1 MKMKK
6 SGKFL
11 VWLMMGL
18 AAGGSAVL
26 TSCSDDNNFDTNQ
39 YKGCVNLN
47 VFGPSP
53 VARGGQLRFLGTGM
67 DQITKIQI
75 PGCEPITD
83 IERIDSRE
91 IRIKVPQ
98 EAEPGQLTL
107 TYPDGEIVTKTML
120 SYTEPI
126 GIEEIVPSPVK
137 PGNDLTIKGEYLNLI
152 NEVWFSFL
160 NDSVIVKGV
169 DFKKHERHEIV
180 LTVPEEA
187 ISGVIS
193 VSDGKAMPNV
203 IESEQEVEIV
213 LPAVEKPLDLTDAK
227 GGDVITIEGTDLDL
241 VRKVVTPANKEI
253 DLEYAD
259 GKLRFTLPGDIS
271 DGAICA
277 VPASGVKVA
286 VANIGVVV
294 PSGLVA
300 EPAKDLRAGDTFSV
314 RGVNMDQV
322 TTMVFPGVESAVTP
336 EITATKITTKWPEM
350 AQSGDIVLNLKS
362 GKNVTVA
369 AATAKPEVTAFNPN
383 PVPAASALEIHG
395 RNLDLVKEI
404 EFGGG
409 AKLEPKNATADKITV
424 TVPPTA
430 ASGALT
436 LVMNNDEKVTTQNLE
451 VKLPECAYITLV
463 KSEELHAGQLME
475 AEVKNGDKLTA
486 VKVNGQNVQFIV
498 TGETLY
504 INLPADAAKNTTVTL
519 VSSNGEISY
528 TYDVINPNASNE
540 TVIWTGD
547 WDNTGWGGNQDLAW
561 GGYDW
566 STVKAGTKLRIYCTP
581 LVADGEWWCVDVR
594 HGQDWAALPGIGQV
608 DTPAEGVA
616 EYVLTKDVID
626 DLVANGGLVITGTG
640 YKMTKVT
647 LE

>member
-1 MKMKK
+1 MKK

-83 IERIDSRE
+83 IEQLNPQE

-98 EAEPGQLTL
+98 EAQPGQLTL
-107 TYPDGEIVTKTML
+107 THAGGDIVTKTML
-120 SYTEPI
+120 TYTEPI
-126 GIEEIVPSPVK
+126 AIEEIVPSPVK

-160 NDSVIVKGV
+160 NDSVIVKGA

-193 VSDGKAMPNV
+193 ISDGKAMPNV

-227 GGDVITIEGTDLDL
+227 GGDVITIAGTDLDL
-241 VRKVVTPANKEI
+241 VRKVLTPADKEI
-253 DLEYAD
+253 DFEYAD
-259 GKLRFTLPGDIS
+259 GKIKFTLPGDIS
-271 DGAICA
+271 GGA
-277 VPASGVKVA
+277 
-286 VANIGVVV
+286 IGVVV
-294 PSGLVA
+294 PTGLVA
-300 EPAKDLRAGDTFSV
+300 EPAKDLRAGDAFSV

-322 TTMVFPGVESAVTP
+322 TTMVFPGVEGAVTP
-336 EITATKITTKWPEM
+336 EITATKVTTKWPEM

-362 GKNVTVA
+362 GKTVTVA

-383 PVPAASALEIHG
+383 PVAAAAALEIHG

-404 EFGGG
+404 VFEGG

-436 LVMNNDEKVTTQNLE
+436 LVMNNDEKVTTEKLE
-451 VKLPECAYITLV
+451 VKLPECAYITVV

>member
-83 IERIDSRE
+83 IEQINPQE

-120 SYTEPI
+120 TYTEPI

-160 NDSVIVKGV
+160 NDSVIVKGA

-193 VSDGKAMPNV
+193 ISDGKAMPNV

-253 DLEYAD
+253 DFEYAD
-259 GKLRFTLPGDIS
+259 GKIRFTLPGDIS

-294 PSGLVA
+294 PTGLVA
-300 EPAKDLRAGDTFSV
+300 EPAKDLRAGDAFSV

-322 TTMVFPGVESAVTP
+322 TTMVFPGVEAAVTP

-362 GKNVTVA
+362 GKTVTVA

-383 PVPAASALEIHG
+383 PVAAAAALEIHG

-404 EFGGG
+404 VFEGG

-430 ASGALT
+430 ASGAIT
-436 LVMNNDEKVTTQNLE
+436 LVMKNDEKVTTQKLE
-451 VKLPECAYITLV
+451 VKLPECAYITVV

-475 AEVKNGDKLTA
+475 AEIKNGDKLTA

-519 VSSNGEISY
+519 ISSNGEISY

-547 WDNTGWGGNQDLAW
+547 WDNTGWGGNQDMAW

-566 STVKAGTKLRIYCTP
+566 STVKPGTKLRIYCTP

-608 DTPAEGVA
+608 DTPAGGVA
-616 EYVLTKDVID
+616 EYVLSKAVID

>member
-1 MKMKK
+1 MR
-6 SGKFL
+6 
-11 VWLMMGL
+11 
-18 AAGGSAVL
+18 
-26 TSCSDDNNFDTNQ
+26 T
-39 YKGCVNLN
+39 
-47 VFGPSP
+47 PS
-53 VARGGQLRFLGTGM
+53 
-67 DQITKIQI
+67 
-75 PGCEPITD
+75 CEPITD
-83 IERIDSRE
+83 IEQLNPQE

-98 EAEPGQLTL
+98 EAQPGQLTL
-107 TYPDGEIVTKTML
+107 THAGGDIVTKTML
-120 SYTEPI
+120 TYTEPI
-126 GIEEIVPSPVK
+126 AIEEIVPSPVK

-160 NDSVIVKGV
+160 NDSVIVKGA

-193 VSDGKAMPNV
+193 ISDGKAMPNV

-227 GGDVITIEGTDLDL
+227 GGDVITIAGTDLDL
-241 VRKVVTPANKEI
+241 VRKVLTPADKEI
-253 DLEYAD
+253 DFEYAD
-259 GKLRFTLPGDIS
+259 GKIKFTLPGDIS

-294 PSGLVA
+294 PTGLVA
-300 EPAKDLRAGDTFSV
+300 EPAKDLRAGDAFSV

-322 TTMVFPGVESAVTP
+322 TTMVFPGVEGAVTP
-336 EITATKITTKWPEM
+336 EITATKVTTKWPEM

-362 GKNVTVA
+362 GKTVTVA

-383 PVPAASALEIHG
+383 PVAAAAALEIHG

-404 EFGGG
+404 VFEGG

-436 LVMNNDEKVTTQNLE
+436 LVMNNDEKVTTEKLE
-451 VKLPECAYITLV
+451 VKLPECAYITVV

>member
-1 MKMKK
+1 M
-6 SGKFL
+6 
-11 VWLMMGL
+11 
-18 AAGGSAVL
+18 
-26 TSCSDDNNFDTNQ
+26 
-39 YKGCVNLN
+39 
-47 VFGPSP
+47 
-53 VARGGQLRFLGTGM
+53 
-67 DQITKIQI
+67 
-75 PGCEPITD
+75 
-83 IERIDSRE
+83 
-91 IRIKVPQ
+91 
-98 EAEPGQLTL
+98 
-107 TYPDGEIVTKTML
+107 
-120 SYTEPI
+120 
-126 GIEEIVPSPVK
+126 
-137 PGNDLTIKGEYLNLI
+137 
-152 NEVWFSFL
+152 WFSFL
-160 NDSVIVKGV
+160 NDSVIVKGA

-193 VSDGKAMPNV
+193 ISDGKAMPNV

-227 GGDVITIEGTDLDL
+227 GGDVITIAGTDLDL
-241 VRKVVTPANKEI
+241 VRKVLTPADKEI
-253 DLEYAD
+253 DFEYAD
-259 GKLRFTLPGDIS
+259 GKIKFTLPGDIS

-294 PSGLVA
+294 PTGLVA
-300 EPAKDLRAGDTFSV
+300 EPAKDLRAGDAFSV

-322 TTMVFPGVESAVTP
+322 TTMVFPGVEGAVTP
-336 EITATKITTKWPEM
+336 EITATKVTTKWPEM

-362 GKNVTVA
+362 GKTVTVA

-383 PVPAASALEIHG
+383 PVAAAAALEIHG

-404 EFGGG
+404 VFEGG

-436 LVMNNDEKVTTQNLE
+436 LVMNNDEKVTTEKLE
-451 VKLPECAYITLV
+451 VKLPECAYITVV

>member
-1 MKMKK
+1 
-6 SGKFL
+6 
-11 VWLMMGL
+11 
-18 AAGGSAVL
+18 
-26 TSCSDDNNFDTNQ
+26 
-39 YKGCVNLN
+39 
-47 VFGPSP
+47 
-53 VARGGQLRFLGTGM
+53 
-67 DQITKIQI
+67 
-75 PGCEPITD
+75 
-83 IERIDSRE
+83 
-91 IRIKVPQ
+91 
-98 EAEPGQLTL
+98 
-107 TYPDGEIVTKTML
+107 
-120 SYTEPI
+120 
-126 GIEEIVPSPVK
+126 
-137 PGNDLTIKGEYLNLI
+137 
-152 NEVWFSFL
+152 
-160 NDSVIVKGV
+160 
-169 DFKKHERHEIV
+169 
-180 LTVPEEA
+180 
-187 ISGVIS
+187 
-193 VSDGKAMPNV
+193 MPNV

-227 GGDVITIEGTDLDL
+227 GGDVITIAGTDLDL
-241 VRKVVTPANKEI
+241 VRKVLTPADKEI
-253 DLEYAD
+253 DFEYAD
-259 GKLRFTLPGDIS
+259 GKIKFTLPGDIS

-294 PSGLVA
+294 PTGLVA
-300 EPAKDLRAGDTFSV
+300 EPAKDLRAGDAFSV

-322 TTMVFPGVESAVTP
+322 TTMVFPGVEGAVTP
-336 EITATKITTKWPEM
+336 EITATKVTTKWPEM

-362 GKNVTVA
+362 GKTVTVA

-383 PVPAASALEIHG
+383 PVAAAAALEIHG

-404 EFGGG
+404 VFEGG

-436 LVMNNDEKVTTQNLE
+436 LVMNNDEKVTTEKLE
-451 VKLPECAYITLV
+451 VKLPECAYITVV

>member
-1 MKMKK
+1 
-6 SGKFL
+6 
-11 VWLMMGL
+11 MMGL

-120 SYTEPI
+120 TYTEPI

-137 PGNDLTIKGEYLNLI
+137 PGNDLAIKGEYLNLI

-160 NDSVIVKGV
+160 NDSVIVKGA

-193 VSDGKAMPNV
+193 ISDGKAMPNV

-253 DLEYAD
+253 DFEYAD
-259 GKLRFTLPGDIS
+259 GKIRFTLPGDIS

-430 ASGALT
+430 ASGAIT
-436 LVMNNDEKVTTQNLE
+436 LVMKNDEKVTTQKLE
-451 VKLPECAYITLV
+451 VKLPECAYITVV

-486 VKVNGQNVQFIV
+486 VKVNGKNVQFIV
-498 TGETLY
+498 SGETLY

-519 VSSNGEISY
+519 ISSNGEISY

-547 WDNTGWGGNQDLAW
+547 WVNENWGGNQDLAW

-566 STVKAGTKLRIYCTP
+566 STVKPGTRLRIYCTP

-608 DTPAEGVA
+608 DTPAGGVA

-626 DLVANGGLVITGTG
+626 DLMANGGLVITGTG